1 MMARSLND
9 ERLVVLPPS
18 EWREM
23 LEAYVRDEIGLRV
36 QFSHYEATSRQM
48 VMRVVYGDLED
59 PDEQ

>member
-36 QFSHYEATSRQM
+36 QFSHYERRSQQM
-48 VMRVVYGDLED
+48 VMLVVGDGD
-59 PDEQ
+59 P

>member
-18 EWREM
+18 EWREI
-23 LEAYVRDEIGLRV
+23 LEAYVRYKLGMRV
-36 QFSHYEATSRQM
+36 EFSHYEATSRQM
-48 VMRVVYGDLED
+48 VMLVVGDGED